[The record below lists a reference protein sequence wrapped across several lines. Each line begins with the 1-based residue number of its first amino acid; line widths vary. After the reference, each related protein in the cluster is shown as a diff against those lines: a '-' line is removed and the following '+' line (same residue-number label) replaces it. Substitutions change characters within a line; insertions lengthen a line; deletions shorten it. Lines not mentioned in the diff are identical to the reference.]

1 MGQLTLPASGSVYI
15 DADAVI
21 YSVEKIEPYWTL
33 LQPMWAAAKAGQ
45 FAIIGSELL
54 LLETLVKPFQTG
66 DTTLEKS
73 FRDLLLNAT
82 EVRLVPMSVTVL
94 ESAARLRAQLG
105 FKTPD
110 AIHAATALAA
120 GCALFATNDKGFRR
134 VSGLAVAVLS
144 ECITT
149 PSSVSRD

>member
-33 LQPMWAAAKAGQ
+33 LQPMWSAAKAGQ

-73 FRDLLLNAT
+73 FRDLLMNAA
-82 EVRLVPMSVTVL
+82 EVRLVPMSITVL

-105 FKTPD
+105 LRTPD
-110 AIHAATALAA
+110 AIHAQVNNCGA
-120 GCALFATNDKGFRR
+120 GN
-134 VSGLAVAVLS
+134 
-144 ECITT
+144 
-149 PSSVSRD
+149 

>member
-54 LLETLVKPFQTG
+54 LL
-66 DTTLEKS
+66 
-73 FRDLLLNAT
+73 
-82 EVRLVPMSVTVL
+82 
-94 ESAARLRAQLG
+94 
-105 FKTPD
+105 
-110 AIHAATALAA
+110 
-120 GCALFATNDKGFRR
+120 
-134 VSGLAVAVLS
+134 
-144 ECITT
+144 
-149 PSSVSRD
+149 

>member
-33 LQPMWAAAKAGQ
+33 LQPMWSAAKAGQ

-73 FRDLLLNAT
+73 FRDLL
-82 EVRLVPMSVTVL
+82 MSVL
-94 ESAARLRAQLG
+94 H
-105 FKTPD
+105 
-110 AIHAATALAA
+110 I
-120 GCALFATNDKGFRR
+120 LFTYGVPRNSRER
-134 VSGLAVAVLS
+134 VAFFD
-144 ECITT
+144 
-149 PSSVSRD
+149 P